1 MKWAQTKAGTLLAC
15 VALAVLASL
24 VVAGSALAAIT
35 VTGAGA
41 TFPYPLYAK
50 WAKDYQSATGVKINY
65 QPIGSGG
72 GISAIEGGTVM
83 FGGTDAP
90 LQLAD
95 LNSHSLVQFPMTSG
109 GVVPIVHISGVG
121 AGRLKL
127 TGAVLADIYM
137 KKITKWNDSRIKS
150 LNPGLSLPSSS
161 IVAVHRSDGS
171 GTTWIFTHYLQAV
184 SSWPWADKTGSWPTG
199 IGGKGSEGVAS
210 LVQKDAN
217 SIGYI
222 EYSYAKQ
229 NHMAYTQMKDKSGGW
244 VLPSA
249 GSFKAAM
256 SKAKWSASTGFY
268 TVCVNESGANAWPI
282 AGATFLLVKKSTS
295 NYSTAHAM
303 FKFFD
308 WGYKSSKA
316 ISDSASLQYVPIPS
330 KVYGSV
336 ESVWHKQVKA
346 GGKAAW

>member
-15 VALAVLASL
+15 VALVVSAVL
-24 VVAGSALAAIT
+24 VTAGTALAATT

-50 WAKDYQSATGVKINY
+50 WAKDFQSANGIKINY

-72 GISAIEGGTVM
+72 GISAIEANTVL
-83 FGGTDAP
+83 FGATDAP
-90 LQLAD
+90 LQIAD
-95 LNSHSLVQFPMTSG
+95 LSSHSLVQFPMTSG
-109 GVVPIVHISGVG
+109 GVVMIVNISGIG
-121 AGRLKL
+121 AGRLRL
-127 TGAVLADIYM
+127 TGPVVAEIYQ

-150 LNPGLSLPSSS
+150 LNPGVSLPNAT
-161 IVAVHRSDGS
+161 ITCVHRSDGS

-184 SSWPWADKTGSWPTG
+184 SSWPWADKSGSWPTG
-199 IGGKGSEGVAS
+199 VGGKGSEGVAAY
-210 LVQKDAN
+210 VQKIKN

-229 NHMAYTQMKDKSGGW
+229 NNMAYTQLKNKSGKW

-249 GSFKAAM
+249 GTFKAAM
-256 SKAKWSASTGFY
+256 SQAKWSASNGFY
-268 TVCVNESGANAWPI
+268 TICVNEPGSSAWPI
-282 AGATFLLVKKSTS
+282 AGATFILVKKSTS
-295 NYSTAHAM
+295 NYTTGHAM

-308 WGYKSSKA
+308 WGYKAGKA

-330 KVYGSV
+330 KVYDQV
-336 ESVWHKQVKA
+336 ESIWHKQVKA